1 MLTNHIKIAFRN
13 LLKNP
18 FFSSLNLLGLAIG
31 LAVSLALALFVKEE
45 LSFDRFHKN
54 ASNLYRAGLDVT
66 YEGKVEKWVTA
77 PNIAGPAFAAE
88 IAEVDSYCRFLR
100 HSFGQTAFLNVAGQN
115 FAEKDLYW
123 VDSTVFSMFDV
134 PLLKGDPNTALVGLN
149 KVVLSEETAKKMFGQ
164 NDPMGKTITL
174 ENDRNLVVT
183 GIFEDFPDN
192 STLDAKAMASFIS
205 QDWAAKNLYW
215 SNCSFETYFQLHPK
229 ANMDA
234 VERQMNEV
242 LNRQV
247 QENERWFSFWLQ
259 PLTEVHLYSQGLSAG
274 YSTRLGDIRQVRWL
288 GWLALSVLL
297 LACFNY
303 VNMTTAR
310 SQQRF
315 REVGIN
321 KTLGASSGQMV
332 QRFFVETGI
341 LVAVSLALGTLLV
354 QVTMPFLE
362 QITGRQMSILGLL
375 QSKWGW
381 AFPAV
386 WAGVTLVAGLYPAL
400 FLSSFTPKKLLS
412 PVQVG
417 ASSANFFRKTLVIS
431 QFTVCVAL
439 IIGAIV
445 FQQQLD
451 FISQKKL
458 GFEPD
463 QVVAIN
469 TAGAKNGDQI
479 KSFNTEAG
487 NLSSVKKVVRSQ
499 SYPGEGTSG
508 YTMSKPGQAEK
519 VVGVSSCWAE
529 PGFEEVLSLKL
540 LAGRTLPPK
549 TKEDTTI
556 QVVMNETGIEF
567 LGYTPEEAIGKS
579 LTSLY
584 QGRATTIVGVVED
597 FNFESLH
604 SPVTPYVFCNGNDIA
619 WNPFT
624 LIKLQTTDLRSTM
637 SQLEAVFKKH
647 APNSAFEYTFLDDTL
662 NRMYSS
668 EQQMSRVILLFTILT
683 IFISCLGLFGLA
695 AFTAERRTKEIG
707 VRKVLGAT
715 VAGVVGLLAK
725 DFLKPVVMAIVIAA
739 PLAWYAMNTWL
750 QGFAFRV
757 EIQWWHFVLA
767 GLLAIGL
774 AFLTVSF
781 QSVKAALANPVKSLR
796 SE

>member
-31 LAVSLALALFVKEE
+31 LAVSLALALFVKDE
-45 LSFDRFHKN
+45 LSFDKYHKN
-54 ASNLYRAGLDVT
+54 APSLYRAGLDVF
-66 YEGKVEKWVTA
+66 YEDKVEKWVTA

-88 IAEVDSYCRFLR
+88 IADVDGYCRFLR
-100 HSFGQTAFLNVAGQN
+100 HSFGQTAFLSVDGQN

-134 PLLKGDPNTALVGLN
+134 PLLKGDPATALVGPN
-149 KVVLSEETAKKMFGQ
+149 KVVLSKETARKMFGET
-164 NDPMGKTITL
+164 DPMGKIIKL
-174 ENDRNLVVT
+174 ENARDLVVT

-192 STLDAKAMASFIS
+192 STLDATAMASFIS
-205 QDWAAKNLYW
+205 QDWAAKDLYW
-215 SNCSFETYFQLHPK
+215 SNCSFETYFLLHPN
-229 ANMDA
+229 ADMA
-234 VERQMNEV
+234 SVERQMNEV
-242 LNRQV
+242 LGRQV
-247 QENERWFSFWLQ
+247 PKEEQWFSFWLQ
-259 PLTEVHLYSQGLSAG
+259 PFTDVHLHSQGLKSG
-274 YSTRLGDIRQVRWL
+274 YSSRLGDIRQVQML
-288 GWLALSVLL
+288 GLLALAVLL

-332 QRFFVETGI
+332 QRFFVETAM
-341 LVAVSLALGTLLV
+341 LVAVSLAVGTLLLEIAMPV
-354 QVTMPFLE
+354 FEQVT
-362 QITGRQMSILGLL
+362 GRDMSILALL

-381 AFPAV
+381 SFPAV
-386 WAGVTLVAGLYPAL
+386 WAGVTLVAGLYPAF

-412 PVQVG
+412 PVQTGVSG
-417 ASSANFFRKTLVIS
+417 ANFFRKTLVIT

-445 FQQQLD
+445 LQQQLD

-458 GFEPD
+458 GFEPE

-469 TAGAKNGDQI
+469 TAGAENADQI
-479 KSFNTEAG
+479 KSFNIEAA

-499 SYPGEGTSG
+499 SYPGKGTSG

-540 LAGRTLPPK
+540 LAGRTLPLKAP
-549 TKEDTTI
+549 EDTTI
-556 QVVMNETGIEF
+556 QVVMNETGVAF
-567 LGYTPEEAIGKS
+567 LGYTPETAIGKS
-579 LTSLY
+579 LPSLY
-584 QGRATTIVGVVED
+584 NGRPTTITGVVED
-597 FNFESLH
+597 FNFQSLH
-604 SPVTPYVFCNGNDIA
+604 SPITPYVFTNGNKMA
-619 WNPFT
+619 WKPFT
-624 LIKLQTTDLRSTM
+624 LIKLQTADLRSTM
-637 SQLEAVFKKH
+637 TQLEALFKKH
-647 APNSAFEYTFLDDTL
+647 VPTSAFEYSFLDETL
-662 NRMYSS
+662 GRMYSN
-668 EQQMSRVILLFTILT
+668 EQRMSRVILIFTLLT

-715 VAGVVGLLAK
+715 VTGLVGLLSK
-725 DFLKPVVMAIVIAA
+725 DFLKPVLVAIVIAA
-739 PLAWYAMNTWL
+739 PLAWYAMKTWL

-757 EIQWWHFVLA
+757 EMQWWHFALA
-767 GLLAIGL
+767 GALAVGV
-774 AFLTVSF
+774 AFLTVGF
-781 QSVKAALANPVKSLR
+781 QSIKAALANPVESLR

>member
-31 LAVSLALALFVKEE
+31 LAVSLALAVFVREE
-45 LSFDRFHKN
+45 LSFDKYHKN

-66 YEGKVEKWVTA
+66 YEGTVEKWVTS
-77 PNIAGPAFAAE
+77 PNIAGPAFAAD

-100 HSFGQTAFLNVAGQN
+100 HSFGQTAFLSVDGQN

-134 PLLKGDPNTALVGLN
+134 PLLKGDPTTALVGPN
-149 KVVLSEETAKKMFGQ
+149 KVVLSEETAQRMFGKS
-164 NDPMGKTITL
+164 DPMGKTIKL
-174 ENDRNLVVT
+174 ENTRDLVVT

-205 QDWAAKNLYW
+205 QDWAAKTLYW
-215 SNCSFETYFQLHPK
+215 SNCSFETYFQLNPN
-229 ANMDA
+229 ADMAA

-242 LNRQV
+242 LDRKV
-247 QENERWFSFWLQ
+247 PKNEQWFSFWLQ
-259 PLTEVHLYSQGLSAG
+259 PFTEVHLYSQGLKAG

-321 KTLGASSGQMV
+321 KTLGATSGQMV

-341 LVAVSLALGTLLV
+341 LVAVSLAVGTLLV
-354 QVTMPFLE
+354 QVAMPFFE
-362 QITGRQMSILGLL
+362 QITGREMSILGLL
-375 QSKWGW
+375 QSKWGL

-412 PVQVG
+412 PVQAGV
-417 ASSANFFRKTLVIS
+417 SSANFFRKTLVIS

-458 GFEPD
+458 GFEPE
-463 QVVAIN
+463 QVVAIT
-469 TAGAKNGDQI
+469 TAGAENADQV
-479 KSFNTEAG
+479 KSFNTEAAS
-487 NLSSVKKVVRSQ
+487 LTSVKKVVRSQ
-499 SYPGEGTSG
+499 AYPGVGTSG
-508 YTMSKPGQAEK
+508 YTMSRPGQAEK

-540 LAGRTLPPK
+540 LAGRSLPPK

-556 QVVMNETGIEF
+556 QVVMNEAGIEF
-567 LGYTPEEAIGKS
+567 LGYTPEEALGKS
-579 LTSLY
+579 LPSLY
-584 QGRATTIVGVVED
+584 NGRPTTIVGVVED
-597 FNFESLH
+597 FNFQSLH
-604 SPVTPYVFCNGNDIA
+604 SPITPYVFCNGNNIA

-624 LIKLQTTDLRSTM
+624 LVKLRTTDLRSTM

-647 APNSAFEYTFLDDTL
+647 VPTSAFEYSFLDDTL
-662 NRMYSS
+662 DRLYSS
-668 EQQMSRVILLFTILT
+668 EQRMSQVVLLFTVLT

-695 AFTAERRTKEIG
+695 AFTAERRRKEIG

-715 VAGVVGLLAK
+715 VTGVVGLLTK
-725 DFLKPVVMAIVIAA
+725 DFLKPVLVAILIAA
-739 PLAWYAMNTWL
+739 PLAWYGMGKWL
-750 QGFAFRV
+750 QSFAFRV
-757 EIQWWHFVLA
+757 EMQWWHFALA
-767 GLLAIGL
+767 GALAVGV
-774 AFLTVSF
+774 AFLTVGF
-781 QSVKAALANPVKSLR
+781 QSIKAALTNPVKSLR